1 VKTSQLALLKFTNV
15 VSVCDELLQYGQ
27 AVRFYHLQRPTE
39 LCPTPFITGVQQCQC
54 VTVLQCV
61 FQVSPNEYDLILMPD
76 VNSAHHHQ
84 WFYFEV
90 SNMEADVPYVFNIVN
105 CEKQNSQFNY
115 GTARLSY
122 VYTQYFLHITSQLVE
137 ALR

>member
-1 VKTSQLALLKFTNV
+1 VKVYQRCQL
-15 VSVCDELLQYGQ
+15 CDELLQCGQ
-27 AVRFYHLQRPTE
+27 ALSFHRLQRPTA
-39 LCPTPFITGVQQCQC
+39 LCPTSFIVGIKQCQY
-54 VTVLQCV
+54 VAVLQCV

-76 VNSAHHHQ
+76 VNSTHHHQ

-115 GTARLSY
+115 GTACLSY
-122 VYTQYFLHITSQLVE
+122 VYTKYFLHVVGQVAQSV
-137 ALR
+137 